1 MKTDFRVTVNRLLAH
16 AAIGL
21 ACVGL
26 AGCGGGPVAAPASY
40 AAHAHKDGGW
50 ACDYPE
56 GWSAES
62 GGKKNSWGKF
72 AKGSAQIKLAT
83 DLTGSLMGDM
93 ASLGQ
98 KDGPAT
104 LEDYP
109 VHKIHVADEAEFAKE
124 YSDYKEQAPAEFS
137 CGIGGSSRKSEFTAS
152 GGFAGP
158 VHGYRATMLGRDKRF
173 RVTCVCSESDWE
185 ALKPAFDKVLE
196 SFRSAG

>member
-1 MKTDFRVTVNRLLAH
+1 MTTNHRVAVNRLFANIVL
-16 AAIGL
+16 GL
-21 ACVGL
+21 MFIGL

-40 AAHAHKDGGW
+40 AAHEHKDGGW
-50 ACDYPE
+50 ACDYPD

-72 AKGSAQIKLAT
+72 TKGSAQIKLAT

-98 KDGPAT
+98 KEGPAT
-104 LEDYP
+104 PEDYP
-109 VHKIHVADEAEFAKE
+109 VHKIHVADEAEIAKG
-124 YSDYKEQAPAEFS
+124 YSDYKEQEPVEFS
-137 CGIGGSSRKSEFTAS
+137 SGIGGSARKSEFTAA
-152 GGFAGP
+152 GGFGGP
-158 VHGYRATMLGRDKRF
+158 VHGYRATMLGRDKRY

-185 ALKPAFDKVLE
+185 TLKPAFDKVLE